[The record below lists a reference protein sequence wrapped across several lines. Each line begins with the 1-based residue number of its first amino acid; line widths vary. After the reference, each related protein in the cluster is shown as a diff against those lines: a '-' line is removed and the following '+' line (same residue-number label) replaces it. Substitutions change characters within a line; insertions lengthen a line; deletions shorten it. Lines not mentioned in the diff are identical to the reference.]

1 MSETLPKDP
10 VMLLSFINLKLRD
23 FYPSLD
29 EFCKAFNVN
38 EYDIRQKLETIDYVY
53 DSKINQFICLS
64 EFNPNYSQ
72 PSHKQATNQL
82 RNAYLLPLRSFCLRL
97 CGE

>member
-38 EYDIRQKLETIDYVY
+38 ESDIRQKLETIDYVY
-53 DSKINQFICLS
+53 DSMINQFI
-64 EFNPNYSQ
+64 
-72 PSHKQATNQL
+72 
-82 RNAYLLPLRSFCLRL
+82 
-97 CGE
+97 